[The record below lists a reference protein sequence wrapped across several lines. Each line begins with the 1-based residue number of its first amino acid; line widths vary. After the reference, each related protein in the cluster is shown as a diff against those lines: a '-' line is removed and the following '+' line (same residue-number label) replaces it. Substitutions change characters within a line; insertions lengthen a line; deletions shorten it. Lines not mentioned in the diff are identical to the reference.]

1 MLGHVAGS
9 GNIRPAEDKVSAI
22 EQFPV
27 PKTKKQVRSFLGLIG
42 FYRKF
47 IPKFAD
53 IAVCLT
59 DLTKK
64 FAPQKVKWSEENQ
77 VAFNKLK
84 GEICS
89 KPVLRSPDFNRK
101 FLLKTDASDVGVGA
115 VLEQEFEDGK
125 HPIVFLSKKLT
136 GPECNYAVIE
146 KECFAIVWAVKAL
159 RLYLEGK
166 EFTIFSDHAPL
177 QWLQKVKTTNQR
189 LLRWSL
195 VLQEYKFTI
204 LHVAGTANCVADALS
219 RSVE

>member
-1 MLGHVAGS
+1 M
-9 GNIRPAEDKVSAI
+9 
-22 EQFPV
+22 
-27 PKTKKQVRSFLGLIG
+27 
-42 FYRKF
+42 
-47 IPKFAD
+47 
-53 IAVCLT
+53 T

-77 VAFNKLK
+77 VAFDKLK

-101 FLLKTDASDVGVGA
+101 FLLKTDASDVGLGA

-125 HPIVFLSKKLT
+125 HPILFISKKLT

-159 RLYLEGK
+159 RIYLEGK
-166 EFTIFSDHAPL
+166 EFTIFSDNAPL
-177 QWLQKVKTTNQR
+177 QWLQKGKATNQR

-195 VLQEYKFTI
+195 VLQEYKFI
-204 LHVAGTANCVADALS
+204 ISHVAGTANGVADALS